1 MISNRVKRNI
11 FLTLAIMS
19 VITVIDRAIRLAM
32 GLVEWWILVLAIAI
46 TAVLTK
52 CYFSFR
58 REVKRGNLFGH
69 VNIFK

>member
-19 VITVIDRAIRLAM
+19 AVTVIYRAIRLAT
-32 GLVEWWILVLAIAI
+32 GLVEWWMLASAIAI

-58 REVKRGNLFGH
+58 REVKRGNLFDH

>member
-11 FLTLAIMS
+11 FLTLAVMS
-19 VITVIDRAIRLAM
+19 ASTVIDRAIRLAM
-32 GLVEWWILVLAIAI
+32 GLVEWWMLVSAIAI
-46 TAVLTK
+46 TAVLAK

-58 REVKRGNLFGH
+58 REVRRGNLFGH

>member
-19 VITVIDRAIRLAM
+19 AVTVIDRAIRLAM

-46 TAVLTK
+46 TVVLAR

-58 REVKRGNLFGH
+58 REVKRGNIFGH